1 MGEDRRR
8 HTFVF
13 TDLVGFTALAAAE
26 GDDRAAE
33 VALEFYA
40 RVRTLLSEHRAEEIK
55 TIGDA
60 LMLRCDDAA
69 DAVRLGLRIVRELEA
84 LPGFPVARVGV
95 HTGSA
100 VARDGDWYGTTVN
113 VAARLCT
120 AAGAG
125 SVLVSEET
133 SRAAGRLRKVELGET
148 RLHWLK
154 NLTDPV
160 EARLV
165 SDAHCALP
173 QFRLPRI
180 PTTRTV
186 TT

>member
-1 MGEDRRR
+1 ME
-8 HTFVF
+8 HTFLF

-40 RVRTLLSEHRAEEIK
+40 RVRALLVAHSAEEIK

-60 LMLRCDDAA
+60 LMLRCERPD
-69 DAVRLGLRIVRELEA
+69 DAVRLGLRIISELEA
-84 LPGFPVARVGV
+84 IPGFPVARVGV

-100 VARDGDWYGTTVN
+100 VCREGDWYGTTVN
-113 VAARLCT
+113 VASRLCT

-125 SVLVSEET
+125 SVLVSDQT
-133 SRAAGRLRKVELGET
+133 CRAAGRMRRVDLGDTE
-148 RLHWLK
+148 LHWLK
-154 NLTDPV
+154 NLTTPV

-165 SDAHCALP
+165 SESRAGHCMLA
-173 QFRLPRI
+173 RAMPRPVI
-180 PTTRTV
+180 
-186 TT
+186 

>member
-1 MGEDRRR
+1 ME
-8 HTFVF
+8 HTFLF

-40 RVRTLLSEHRAEEIK
+40 RVRALLADHCAEEIK

-60 LMLRCDDAA
+60 LMLRCERPD
-69 DAVRLGLRIVRELEA
+69 DAVRLGLRIVRELESI
-84 LPGFPVARVGV
+84 PGFPVARVGV

-100 VARDGDWYGTTVN
+100 VCREGDWYGTTVN
-113 VAARLCT
+113 VASRLCT

-125 SVLVSEET
+125 SVLVSEQT
-133 SRAAGRLRKVELGET
+133 CQAAGRLRKVELGDTE
-148 RLHWLK
+148 LHWLK
-154 NLTDPV
+154 NLTKPV

-165 SDAHCALP
+165 SENDGHCALA
-173 QFRLPRI
+173 RLFAPRMT
-180 PTTRTV
+180 TTRTAIL
-186 TT
+186 

>member
-1 MGEDRRR
+1 
-8 HTFVF
+8 
-13 TDLVGFTALAAAE
+13 VGFTALAAAE

-40 RVRTLLSEHRAEEIK
+40 RVRRLLPDHCAEEIK

-60 LMLRCDDAA
+60 LMLRCDDPG

-84 LPGFPVARVGV
+84 VPGFPVARVGV

-100 VARDGDWYGTTVN
+100 VTREGDWYGTTVN

-125 SVLVSEET
+125 SVLVSEDT
-133 SRAAGRLRKVELGET
+133 CQAAGRLRKIEVS
-148 RLHWLK
+148 
-154 NLTDPV
+154 
-160 EARLV
+160 EARR
-165 SDAHCALP
+165 HCPLTSIHA
-173 QFRLPRI
+173 PRI
-180 PTTRTV
+180 QLTRAV
-186 TT
+186 LP

>member
-1 MGEDRRR
+1 VGDGRQR
-8 HTFVF
+8 HTFLF

-40 RVRTLLSEHRAEEIK
+40 RVRPLLGDHCAEEIK

-60 LMLRCDDAA
+60 LMLRCDDPA
-69 DAVRLGLRIVRELEA
+69 DAVRLALRIVRELDG
-84 LPGFPVARVGV
+84 LPGFPLARVGV

-100 VARDGDWYGTTVN
+100 AARDGDWYGTTVN

-133 SRAAGRLRKVELGET
+133 CRAAGRLRKVELGDTE
-148 RLHWLK
+148 LHWLK
-154 NLTDPV
+154 NLTEPV
-160 EARLV
+160 PARLA
-165 SDAHCALP
+165 SDSPCRLL
-173 QFRLPRI
+173 QLRLPRI

-186 TT
+186 MP